1 MIQIQYFDVSEF
13 DSKDAPGSGG
23 NMRLSTLLKLD
34 KARWTFGKKVRVTSG
49 FRTKAYGEQ
58 LKKRGYEVATKSAHY
73 TGYAVDVVPVEGLE
87 ADLLK
92 WGTFLDALWAAGFRR
107 FGIMNGAVHVDDD
120 PTKNSPEIWR
130 YKNTNET
137 VWAMT
142 QNWYE
147 KKIR

>member
-1 MIQIQYFDVSEF
+1 MIEIKFFDVGEF

-73 TGYAVDVVPVEGLE
+73 TGYAVDVMPV
-87 ADLLK
+87 
-92 WGTFLDALWAAGFRR
+92 
-107 FGIMNGAVHVDDD
+107 GIVVHVYRAVHD
-120 PTKNSPEIWR
+120 PEPPETSGPKRIQER
-130 YKNTNET
+130 TPF
-137 VWAMT
+137 
-142 QNWYE
+142 Q
-147 KKIR
+147 